1 MAIEG
6 PGHGETIGEVSMD
19 VTANVE
25 HFPKDV
31 EQGVE
36 RATTGVE
43 PELKKAGDKWGK
55 TLSDNMSNRLRKD
68 AAKVGKDFETALS
81 REKVTATVKVGTNVK
96 VDKDPVVRGIRKAI
110 ADVEAELSN
119 TNTGPFQIFGKNVG
133 QAIQDGIG
141 AVFNVSG
148 KSPLI
153 LVLIPLFGAL
163 AGAILA
169 LVQALTA
176 LGALAFTLPA
186 ILGGLGLSALAL
198 YAAFHGLGSAIQAAF
213 AAKNAKELKAA
224 IKDLTPG
231 AQEFVKNLLPIRDI
245 FKDISK
251 ATQNEFF
258 RHAAPAVNQFTD
270 FLKFAGPYLTEL
282 AITLGTMADKLSG
295 LFGDEKTRAFISMI
309 ANDTSNWLSDFG
321 DAIKK
326 VAEGFRDIGI
336 AAEPFLVNFGTQFN
350 QLLTQFGE
358 FMTTLANDPATQKF
372 FDDMK
377 NSIASIF
384 GLLNAVSNFV
394 FTFMH
399 QLNDAGGQKL
409 IDSLTDVLNQW
420 TFILNSRFGLEVMKG
435 LITFGIMAIQ
445 VTGGLI
451 DALLVLVGVL
461 TITVD
466 FIGFLFGKIGDFLS
480 AARKRWDEFWDAF
493 GKGLSGVQDSAAQAF
508 DNIKNSISNTI
519 GNAIATIKGL
529 PGKAADALG
538 NLGSTLF
545 HAGASLVQGLIN
557 GIASKIPS
565 LSDLMH
571 VVVHAATD
579 WLPGSPAKKG
589 PLSGSGYSLLR
600 GQRMMAEFAKGISMG
615 VPMVATASSNVASS
629 VNFGPGSV
637 NANFYGSNPTESQAE
652 TLGNGVAAGI
662 GGMLAARQAR
672 AAIRSM

>member
-1 MAIEG
+1 MAVEG

-31 EQGVE
+31 EDGVQ
-36 RATTGVE
+36 RSTKGVE
-43 PELKKAGDKWGK
+43 PELKKAGDQWGK
-55 TLSDNMSNRLRKD
+55 TLSDNMANRLRKD
-68 AAKVGKDFETALS
+68 APKIGKDFETALD
-81 REKVTATVKVGTNVK
+81 REKVTTTVTVGTKVK
-96 VDKDPVVRGIRKAI
+96 VDRDPVVKGIRKAI
-110 ADVEAELSN
+110 KDVENELSSSD
-119 TNTGPFQIFGKNVG
+119 TSGFTVFGKNVG
-133 QAIQDGIG
+133 QAIQDGVG

-169 LVQALTA
+169 LIQALTA

-186 ILGGLGLSALAL
+186 ILGGLGLSAVAL

-245 FKDISK
+245 FSDISK
-251 ATQNEFF
+251 ASQNEFF
-258 RHAAPAVNQFTD
+258 RHAAPAVKAVVD
-270 FLKFAGPYLTEL
+270 LLKFAGPYITEL
-282 AITLGTMADKLSG
+282 AITLGIMADKLGG
-295 LFGDEKTRAFISMI
+295 LFSDPKTLAFLSMV

-326 VAEGFRDIGI
+326 VAEGFRDIAI
-336 AAEPFLVNFGTQFN
+336 AAEPFLVNFGVQFN

-384 GLLNAVSNFV
+384 GLLNAASNFI

-399 QLNDAGGQKL
+399 QLNQAGGNQL
-409 IDSLTDVLNQW
+409 IDALSDVLNQW
-420 TFILNSRFGLEVMKG
+420 TFILNSKFGLEVLKG
-435 LITFGIMAIQ
+435 LVVFGIMAIQ

-451 DALLVLVGVL
+451 DALLILVGVF
-461 TITVD
+461 TIT
-466 FIGFLFGKIGDFLS
+466 IEFLDMLLGKIGDFLG
-480 AARKRWDEFWDAF
+480 AVGRRWDEFWDQF
-493 GKGLSGVQDSAAQAF
+493 GKGLSGVETSAAQAF
-508 DNIKNSISNTI
+508 DNIKTSISNAV
-519 GNAIATIKGL
+519 GNAVATIRGL
-529 PGKAADALG
+529 PGRAADALG

-545 HAGASLVQGLIN
+545 HKGATLLQGFID

-565 LSDLMH
+565 LADIGRMA
-571 VVVHAATD
+571 VHALAD
-579 WLPGSPAKKG
+579 FLPGSPAKKG

-600 GQRMMAEFAKGISMG
+600 GQRMMAEFARGINMG
-615 VPMVATASSNVASS
+615 VPLVAGATNTAVSS
-629 VNFGPGSV
+629 VNFGPGAV
-637 NANFYGSNPTESQAE
+637 NANFYGSNPTESQAQ
-652 TLGNGVAAGI
+652 TLGAGVGAGI
-662 GGMLAARQAR
+662 GGMLAAREAR

>member
-6 PGHGETIGEVSMD
+6 LGHGETIGEVSMD
-19 VTANVE
+19 VTADVS

-36 RATTGVE
+36 RATTGVD

-55 TLSDNMSNRLRKD
+55 TLSDNMAGRLRRD
-68 AAKVGKDFETALS
+68 APKIGKDFEEALNK
-81 REKVTATVKVGTNVK
+81 EKVTATVKVGTNVK
-96 VDKDPVVRGIRKAI
+96 VDKDPVVKGIRKAI
-110 ADVEAELSN
+110 KDVENELSN
-119 TNTGPFQIFGKNVG
+119 TNTGPFQLFGKNVG
-133 QAIQDGIG
+133 QAIQDGVG

-169 LVQALTA
+169 LIQALTA

-186 ILGGLGLSALAL
+186 ILGGLGLSAIAL
-198 YAAFHGLGSAIQAAF
+198 YSAFHGLGTAIQAAF

-231 AQEFVKNLLPIRDI
+231 AQEFVKNLLPLRDI
-245 FKDISK
+245 FKDLSK
-251 ATQNEFF
+251 VTQNEFF
-258 RHAAPAVNQFTD
+258 RRAAPAVNQLVD
-270 FLKFAGPYLTEL
+270 FLKFAGPYITEL
-282 AITLGTMADKLSG
+282 AITLGVMADKLSG

-326 VAEGFRDIGI
+326 VAEGFRDIAI
-336 AAEPFLVNFGTQFN
+336 AAEPFLVNFGVQFN
-350 QLLTQFGE
+350 QLLVQFGE
-358 FMTTLANDPATQKF
+358 FLTSLAADPATQKF

-399 QLNDAGGQKL
+399 QLNEAGGNQL
-409 IDSLTDVLNQW
+409 IGALSDVINQW
-420 TFILNSRFGLEVMKG
+420 TFILNNRFGIEILKG
-435 LITFGIMAIQ
+435 LVTFGIMAIQ

-451 DALLVLVGVL
+451 DTLLVLAGVL
-461 TITVD
+461 QIVGE
-466 FIGFLFGKIGDFLS
+466 FIGFLFGKVGDFLG
-480 AARKRWDEFWDAF
+480 AIGRKWTEFWDQF
-493 GKGLSGVQDSAAQAF
+493 GKGLSGVQDSAAMAF
-508 DNIKNSISNTI
+508 DNIKNSILNTV
-519 GNAIATIKGL
+519 GNVIATIKSL
-529 PGKAADALG
+529 PGKAVDALG
-538 NLGSTLF
+538 NLGAVLF
-545 HAGASLVQGLIN
+545 HAGASLLQGFIN

-565 LSDLMH
+565 LADIGRMA
-571 VVVHAATD
+571 VHAVTD
-579 WLPGSPAKKG
+579 LLPGSPAKKG

-600 GQRMMAEFAKGISMG
+600 GQRMMAEFARGINMG
-615 VPMVATASSNVASS
+615 TPMVASATNSAVSS
-629 VNFGPGSV
+629 VNFGAGSV
-637 NANFYGSNPTESQAE
+637 NANFYGSNPTEAQAQ